1 MQLSMKTQ
9 NNAHSIVA
17 PAPLLPNNCRSNSL
31 NFLIVTPSSSLGARS
46 IRVFLSYYAFPSCLL
61 LQLFVPLVVM
71 RLGVTVRPLVNACK
85 QYIHITILI
94 GRVHCNDPMQCLVGE
109 LVLFIFC
116 LNACVVL

>member
-1 MQLSMKTQ
+1 
-9 NNAHSIVA
+9 
-17 PAPLLPNNCRSNSL
+17 
-31 NFLIVTPSSSLGARS
+31 
-46 IRVFLSYYAFPSCLL
+46 
-61 LQLFVPLVVM
+61 M